1 MAINPVILKALDT
14 SQEALVK
21 NLIDDTRNVFSTMLG
36 LELMHLPLEVD
47 PLKHFTDCISA
58 MVGLAGSYNGLV
70 SIHQPISLGT
80 KLASVMLDMELE
92 EGDQDVLDALGEVA
106 NMVAGNFKQHLSKG
120 GLDVRLST
128 PSVATGH
135 DYIIS
140 CREAGSLNLLFDLDE
155 EWLMVSVILDKD

>member
-14 SQEALVK
+14 TQEALVK

>member
-1 MAINPVILKALDT
+1 MAINPAILKALET

-106 NMVAGNFKQHLSKG
+106 NMVAGNFKQHLSRG

>member
-1 MAINPVILKALDT
+1 MAINPAILKALDT

>member
-1 MAINPVILKALDT
+1 MAINPAILKALET